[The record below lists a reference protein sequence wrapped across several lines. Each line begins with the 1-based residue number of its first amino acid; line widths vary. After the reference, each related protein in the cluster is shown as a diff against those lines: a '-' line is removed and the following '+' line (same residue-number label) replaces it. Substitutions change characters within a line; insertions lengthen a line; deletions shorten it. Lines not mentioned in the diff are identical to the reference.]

1 MALQSNINSARG
13 SNALQPV
20 SRKGELV
27 PEVPSPVGLLTVF
40 TVFNCTPLQA
50 ECIALFSASACEN
63 CLKHVDGFTGAVFF
77 ASSCGRFELEFML
90 WSDHA
95 ALAAVKASPYLC
107 EPMKVIEHH
116 CDIRYQSFG
125 AASNAAA
132 GDTKRFAR
140 GERYLLRVYYRPASE
155 VPTKSDGHPSG
166 IAREKS
172 LVQWTEDDTILVLLS
187 IDAIDTFGA
196 RALHTTPGELAFQ
209 SEFTV
214 VEHVEAPSPHEK
226 FPTPYSLALISP

>member
-1 MALQSNINSARG
+1 MALQSNINSVR
-13 SNALQPV
+13 SYNALQPV

-27 PEVPSPVGLLTVF
+27 LDVPSPAGLLTVF

-50 ECIALFSASACEN
+50 ECVALFSASSCEN

-95 ALAAVKASPYLC
+95 ALAAVKASPSLC

-116 CDIRYQSFG
+116 CCIRYRSFG
-125 AASNAAA
+125 AVSNAAA

-140 GERYLLRVYYRPASE
+140 GERYYLRVYSRPASE
-155 VPTKSDGHPSG
+155 MPTKSDGRPSG
-166 IAREKS
+166 SAREKS
-172 LVQWTEDDTILVLLS
+172 LVQRTEDSTSLVLLPL
-187 IDAIDTFGA
+187 DAIDTFGA
-196 RALHTTPGELAFQ
+196 RALHTTSGELAFQ

-214 VEHVEAPSPHEK
+214 VEHVEAPSAHEK
-226 FPTPYSLALISP
+226 FPTPYNLALITP